1 MPDVQIPGPQ
11 VPEVAPV
18 QCRNFGLAF
27 CVAGFRQAAGTEFRT
42 ICRTAA
48 GAWQVLPAK
57 SLYPVRNAISL
68 PFAPDSLRQIVYS
81 DRVFRQ
87 EKAMAKKSISDIEV
101 AGQKVLM
108 RVDFNVPLDGS
119 GAITDDRRIRGAVP
133 SIRSVI
139 DRGGQLILCSH
150 LGNPKAG
157 EDLSAFS
164 LRPAAERLAEL
175 LEQPVAFAADT
186 VGEDAQQ
193 KVDALTDGGIV
204 LLENLRFNPGE
215 KAGDTD
221 FSRKLA
227 GFADIYCN
235 DAFGTC
241 HRKHASMVGV
251 PAAMEGKPRV
261 VGFLVQK
268 EVQYLSD
275 AIASP
280 QRPFIAILG
289 GKKVSDKIRVIEN
302 LLGICDKVL
311 IGGAMAYTFALA
323 TDGKV
328 GKSMVEPDRVEL
340 AKQLIAAG
348 GDKLVLPLDT
358 HCGDDFSGDCNKQVV
373 PAGQIPDGYEGF
385 DVGPETA
392 KLYASMVAEAGTVV
406 WNGPMGVFEMSPFDE
421 GTRAVAQAIADSS
434 ATSIIG
440 GGDSAAAIQ
449 QLGFADQ
456 VTHVSTGGG
465 ASLAM
470 LEGEVFAAVE
480 LLDEA

>member
-1 MPDVQIPGPQ
+1 
-11 VPEVAPV
+11 
-18 QCRNFGLAF
+18 
-27 CVAGFRQAAGTEFRT
+27 
-42 ICRTAA
+42 
-48 GAWQVLPAK
+48 
-57 SLYPVRNAISL
+57 
-68 PFAPDSLRQIVYS
+68 
-81 DRVFRQ
+81 
-87 EKAMAKKSISDIEV
+87 MAKKSISDIEV
-101 AGQKVLM
+101 SGRKVLM
-108 RVDFNVPLDGS
+108 RVDFNVPLDS
-119 GAITDDRRIRGAVP
+119 DCAITDDRRIRGAIP

-150 LGNPKAG
+150 LGQPKEG
-157 EDLSAFS
+157 EDPSRYS
-164 LRPAAERLAEL
+164 LRPAAVRLAEL
-175 LEQPVAFAADT
+175 LEQPVAFAEDTIGADAE
-186 VGEDAQQ
+186 VN
-193 KVDALTDGGIV
+193 VSALTDGAVV

-215 KAGDTD
+215 KKGDAE
-221 FSRKLA
+221 FSARLA
-227 GFADIYCN
+227 AFADIYCN

-241 HRKHASMVGV
+241 HRSHASMVGV

-268 EVQYLSD
+268 EIQYLSD

-280 QRPFIAILG
+280 RRPFVAILG

-323 TDGKV
+323 KGGQV
-328 GKSMVEPDRVEL
+328 GSSMVEPDRVEL
-340 AKQLIAAG
+340 AKKLIASG
-348 GDKLVLPLDT
+348 GDKLVLPVDT
-358 HCGDDFSGDCNKQVV
+358 HCGDDFSSDCNKQVV
-373 PAGQIPDGYEGF
+373 AAGEIPDGFEGF
-385 DVGPETA
+385 DIGPETA
-392 KLYASMVAEAGTVV
+392 RQYAEMVSTAGTVV

-465 ASLAM
+465 ASLSM
-470 LEGEVFAAVE
+470 LEGQVFPAVE